1 MDISLGNEQL
11 TRAQR
16 IYVKGPAIPGDLDG
30 NDIVDRDDVIQ
41 LLLHITM
48 PEMFGLDA
56 PADFNNDGLVTR
68 DDVIALLL
76 HISMPDIFPL

>member
-30 NDIVDRDDVIQ
+30 NDIVDRDDVI
-41 LLLHITM
+41 T
-48 PEMFGLDA
+48 
-56 PADFNNDGLVTR
+56 
-68 DDVIALLL
+68 LL